1 MSKNHAFRATIR
13 WTGNLGSGTSGY
25 REYSR
30 DYLVAMD
37 GKPDLPGSSAPV
49 FRGDPSRH
57 NPEDLLVA
65 ALSACHMLWYLHFCA
80 VNKIVVTTYEDDAS
94 GVMQTEPDGNGP
106 FTHVTLRPRVTIAGE
121 FDRAKAIELHQEAH
135 KFCFVSNSV
144 NFPVEVHP
152 TFETSPART

>member
-1 MSKNHAFRATIR
+1 MSKDHEFRATIR

-30 DYLVAMD
+30 DHVITMA
-37 GKPDLPGSSAPV
+37 GKPDLLGSSAPT
-49 FRGDPSRH
+49 FRGDAGRH

-80 VNKIVVTTYEDDAS
+80 VNKIVVTSYEDHAT
-94 GVMQTEPDGNGP
+94 GIMQTEPDGNGR
-106 FTHVTLRPRVTIAGE
+106 FTNVTLHPRVTIAGE
-121 FDRAKAIELHQEAH
+121 FDEAKAVALHKEAH

-144 NFPVEVHP
+144 NFPVEVEP
-152 TFETSPART
+152 DFIASPA